1 MRQHFR
7 HLLCFSLAVLLLIGW
22 GTAFF
27 GDDREKFCERQIF
40 PPAPYVIELP
50 PAVYEQQEKI
60 VGRYAAIREEMTD
73 EERALSALMIYHEA
87 RGESEEGQRAVVEV
101 LCNRILSELYPDTAK
116 EVIYQQN
123 QFSCADALTTAPV
136 RELACLTKAF
146 DVLHTVLDETE
157 YLLPETY
164 LYFGTSLPSNAKSYI
179 QIGNHYFY
187 EI

>member
-1 MRQHFR
+1 MRQHLR

-22 GTAFF
+22 GAAFF
-27 GDDREKFCERQIF
+27 FEDSRGERRERPIF

-50 PAVYEQQEKI
+50 PAVYEEREEPA
-60 VGRYAAIREEMTD
+60 GRYAAIGEEMTD

-87 RGESEEGQRAVVEV
+87 RGESEEGQRAVAEV

-136 RELACLTKAF
+136 REPACLAKAF
-146 DVLHTVLDETE
+146 DILHEVLEET
-157 YLLPETY
+157 
-164 LYFGTSLPSNAKSYI
+164 
-179 QIGNHYFY
+179 
-187 EI
+187 

>member
-1 MRQHFR
+1 MRQHLR
-7 HLLCFSLAVLLLIGW
+7 HLLCFSLAVLLLIG
-22 GTAFF
+22 GGAAFF
-27 GDDREKFCERQIF
+27 LEDRKEFCQRQIF

-50 PAVYEQQEKI
+50 QAVYEEREEPT
-60 VGRYAAIREEMTD
+60 GRYAAIGEEMTD

-87 RGESEEGQRAVVEV
+87 RGESEEGQRAVAEV

-123 QFSCADALTTAPV
+123 QFSCADALTTVPV
-136 RELACLTKAF
+136 REPACLTLAF
-146 DVLHTVLDETE
+146 DILHEVLEETE

-164 LYFGTSLPSNAKSYI
+164 LYFGTSLPANAKSYL
-179 QIGNHYFY
+179 QIGNHYFF

>member
-1 MRQHFR
+1 
-7 HLLCFSLAVLLLIGW
+7 
-22 GTAFF
+22 
-27 GDDREKFCERQIF
+27 
-40 PPAPYVIELP
+40 
-50 PAVYEQQEKI
+50 
-60 VGRYAAIREEMTD
+60 MTD

-87 RGESEEGQRAVVEV
+87 RGDSEEGQRAVAEV

-123 QFSCADALTTAPV
+123 QFSCADALTTVPV
-136 RELACLTKAF
+136 REPACLAKAF
-146 DVLHTVLDETE
+146 DILHEVLEETE

-164 LYFGTSLPSNAKSYI
+164 LYFGTSLPANAKSYI